1 MIAVGSPP
9 VDLAKEG
16 FPECSFVKKHEM
28 CDFYPERGTLARP
41 DRNSRSSASL
51 DTLANEP
58 MDLPVD
64 QAPYF

>member
-9 VDLAKEG
+9 VDLGRFAKES

-41 DRNSRSSASL
+41 DRE
-51 DTLANEP
+51 LALLREFGH
-58 MDLPVD
+58 
-64 QAPYF
+64 AAE